1 MYKMT
6 INERFN
12 MIGLSESI
20 SRVLLVILVNFSL
33 ASILIGYKGRNFQ
46 HLKFARIV
54 KKKMTKIFD
63 VANHKIKDSQIK
75 NFCLFKIVFYC
86 KKKKKMIRE
95 SLLILFCF
103 LLNFNKVL
111 SVCKL
116 SSTDSDPSLSSFLF
130 LIAH

>member
-1 MYKMT
+1 MILMYKMT

-54 KKKMTKIFD
+54 KKKND
-63 VANHKIKDSQIK
+63 K
-75 NFCLFKIVFYC
+75 NI
-86 KKKKKMIRE
+86 
-95 SLLILFCF
+95 
-103 LLNFNKVL
+103 
-111 SVCKL
+111 
-116 SSTDSDPSLSSFLF
+116 
-130 LIAH
+130 

>member
-46 HLKFARIV
+46 HLKFARI
-54 KKKMTKIFD
+54 TKIKTTKTSD

-86 KKKKKMIRE
+86 KKKKK
-95 SLLILFCF
+95 
-103 LLNFNKVL
+103 N
-111 SVCKL
+111 
-116 SSTDSDPSLSSFLF
+116 D
-130 LIAH
+130 